1 MNYKSIFTT
10 VSFFLVLNLAYNQ
23 TPPIATSSEIYKSI
37 QKLNFLGTVLYVAAH
52 PDDEN
57 TRLIAHLANHR
68 NADTHYLSLTRG
80 DGGQNLIGPEIRE
93 LLGVIRTQEL
103 LAARRTDN
111 GSQIFS
117 RANDFGYSKNAEETI
132 KIWDDDKVKSD
143 LVWAVRKLRPDV
155 IINRFDHRTSG
166 TTHGH
171 HTASAALAF
180 EMFEKTDDKNTYPEQ
195 LKYVSPWKA
204 SRLYFN
210 TSWWFYGSEEAFEKA
225 DKTRLT
231 IFDVGKFIPELG
243 YSDTEIAALSRSN
256 HKCQGFGSAGTRG
269 DQKEYL
275 ELLKGGLP
283 KDPTD
288 LFSGINTTWTR
299 VAGGTEIDKL
309 LSQVQNSY
317 DFRSPKKSVASL
329 MQARTMIS
337 KLKDE
342 YWKDKKIK
350 EIDDIIADCL
360 GLFVEGKADNSFGTP
375 SEVVKVSLEAITR
388 LGSNVTL
395 KSIKILPMDSTIDI
409 NKKLS
414 ANVGVTSNL
423 SVVLPKNMDYTSA
436 YWLRKPGTEGLYT
449 VDDQQLI
456 GLPETPCPVNVIF
469 NLEIG
474 GLPFS
479 VNKNLIYKYTDP
491 ERGEVYQPF
500 EVVPELSVG
509 VKEKVIVFGNNDPK
523 LIHVQV
529 ASYKENQKGTLS
541 LDLPLGWNSEPK
553 SIFIDIASKGDSK
566 TYQFS
571 LTPPQGE
578 GEFNV
583 NPKLA
588 ANGKIYT
595 HEMIKIDY
603 QHIPL
608 QRVIMPSSCKVS
620 KINIKSKGSNIAY
633 VMGTGDEIPENLQQ
647 IGYKVTLLDVKDI
660 SVENLQ
666 KYDALIMGVRAYNK
680 HEDLKFKQ
688 EAIFDYVK
696 NGGTFIIQYNTNGRD
711 LVLPDTKL
719 MPYSL
724 KLSRERV
731 TLEDSEVRLIAPSH
745 EVLNYPNKITQADF
759 KGWVQ
764 ERGLYFP
771 TSWDPAFTPVLSCND
786 DGEPARDGGLLVA
799 KYGSGYCVY
808 TGYSWFRQLPAGVT
822 GAYRLFANI
831 ISLGKQDRP

>member
-1 MNYKSIFTT
+1 MNCK
-10 VSFFLVLNLAYNQ
+10 SFFTFLTFSLVLNLAYGQ
-23 TPPIATSSEIYKSI
+23 TPPRVTSSEIYKSI

-103 LAARRTDN
+103 LAARRTDR
-111 GSQIFS
+111 GSQMFS

-166 TTHGH
+166 STHGH
-171 HTASAALAF
+171 HTASAALSF
-180 EMFEKTDDKNTYPEQ
+180 EMFDKTDNKNTYPSQ
-195 LKYVSPWKA
+195 FKYVSPWKA

-210 TSWWFYGSEEAFEKA
+210 TSWWFYGTEEAFEKA
-225 DKTRLT
+225 DKSRLT
-231 IFDVGKFIPELG
+231 IFDIGKFIPELG

-269 DQKEYL
+269 DIKEYL

-288 LFSGINTTWTR
+288 IFSGINTTWTR
-299 VAGGTEIDKL
+299 VIGGAEVGMIL
-309 LSQVQNSY
+309 AQVQNNY
-317 DFRSPKKSVASL
+317 DFKSPQKSVASL
-329 MQARTMIS
+329 MKARLMIS
-337 KLKDE
+337 KLKDDF
-342 YWKDKKIK
+342 WKDKKLK
-350 EIDDIIADCL
+350 EIDQIISDCL
-360 GLFVEGKADNSFGTP
+360 GLFVEGKADNSFGTHGE
-375 SEVVKVSLEAITR
+375 SVKVTLEAIAR

-395 KSIKILPMDSTIDI
+395 KSIFIAPMDSTLVI
-409 NKKLS
+409 NKKLAANAGISS
-414 ANVGVTSNL
+414 AMTVI
-423 SVVLPKNMDYTSA
+423 LPNNMDYTSA
-436 YWLRKPGTEGLYT
+436 YWLRKPGTEGIYT

-456 GLPETPCPVNVIF
+456 GLPETPCPINIIF
-469 NLEIG
+469 NLDIG
-474 GLPFS
+474 GQPFK
-479 VNKNLIYKYTDP
+479 VVKNLLYKFTDP

-500 EVVPELSVG
+500 EIVPELSVG
-509 VKEKVIVFGNNDPK
+509 VKEKVIVFGNNDLK
-523 LIHVQV
+523 IINVQV
-529 ASYKENQKGTLS
+529 SSFKANQKGTLS
-541 LDLPLGWNSEPK
+541 LDLPNGWKSQPNS
-553 SIFIDIASKGDSK
+553 IAIDIAAKGDTK

-571 LTPPQGE
+571 LMPSDGE
-578 GEFNV
+578 GEFKIT
-583 NPKLA
+583 PRIS
-588 ANGKIYT
+588 ANGKIYAD
-595 HEMIKIDY
+595 EMIKIDY

-608 QRVIMPSSCKVS
+608 QRVMMPSSCKVS
-620 KINIKSKGSNIAY
+620 KINIKSSGSNIAY

-647 IGYKVTLLDVKDI
+647 IGYRVTLLEVKDI
-660 SVENLQ
+660 SLENLK

-688 EAIFDYVK
+688 EAIFEYVK

-711 LVLPDTKL
+711 LVLPESKL
-719 MPYSL
+719 MPYDL

-731 TLEDSEVRLIAPSH
+731 TLEDSEVRLIAPNH

-771 TSWDPAFTPVLSCND
+771 TSWDSNFTAVLSCND

-799 KYGSGYCVY
+799 KYGTGYCVY
-808 TGYSWFRQLPAGVT
+808 TGYSWFRQLPAGVS
-822 GAYRLFANI
+822 GAYRLFANM
-831 ISLGKQDRP
+831 ISLGKQNRP